1 MKVIYYNRRRLESS
15 EEKML
20 NAAYVDFN
28 TLLEKAD
35 FVSLHVPLL
44 SQTMHLIGPSELKKM
59 KPSAYL
65 INTSRGP
72 VVDEKALLEALNN
85 KEIQGAGL
93 DVYENEPDLT
103 PGLSEL
109 DNVILLPHIGSST
122 VETRTKMA
130 SMAAENLLVGLKGK
144 IPPNCLNCND
154 LYKDI

>member
-1 MKVIYYNRRRLESS
+1 
-15 EEKML
+15 
-20 NAAYVDFN
+20 
-28 TLLEKAD
+28 
-35 FVSLHVPLL
+35 
-44 SQTMHLIGPSELKKM
+44 MHLIGPSELKKM

-72 VVDEKALLEALNN
+72 VIDEKALLEALNN

-109 DNVILLPHIGSST
+109 DNVTLLPHIGSST

-130 SMAAENLLVGLKGK
+130 SMAAKNLLAGLKGE

-154 LYKDI
+154 LYKSI